1 MKKKSDISVA
11 AAALGCLGGKV
22 GGKSRSQAKVDAVR
36 ANGAKG
42 GRPKKGPFD
51 STFHRDGSVT
61 VWDVCVQGWVRT
73 QQPPDRLLSTLSP
86 EEREKV
92 IAHTA

>member
-42 GRPKKGPFD
+42 GRPKKGPYD
-51 STFHRDGSVT
+51 TTYHRDGSVT
-61 VWDVCVQGWVRT
+61 IWDCHAQGWIRT
-73 QQPPDRLLSTLSP
+73 SRPSDEVLVSLSLD
-86 EEREKV
+86 EREKV